1 MKMQVSGTVTK
12 LSNAFERT
20 SKQGKTF
27 YNFYVGV
34 NGSDYSFMSNG
45 QQLLDTN
52 NTPISEGSE
61 VMFTATQNG
70 EYLNGDSKTLFV
82 QNGGQNIVPTVQAPA
97 MAQAPIPIV
106 QAPSDIK
113 PKNIRHFNKWQLD
126 KEEYLEFELGVQRQI
141 TTQSQVERCV
151 ELLIASKDTDPT
163 VKKLFKDVDLVY
175 RRAVEMGI
183 KGAEAIVSGDASVLD
198 GDTLSDDPFEDD
210 VPDFA
215 VEVQAPNA

>member
-97 MAQAPIPIV
+97 MAQALIPVV
-106 QAPSDIK
+106 QAPAVVKASGVSKDI
-113 PKNIRHFNKWQLD
+113 I
-126 KEEYLEFELGVQRQI
+126 I
-141 TTQSQVERCV
+141 CTQSQIQRCV
-151 ELLIASKDTDPT
+151 ELLIVSKDIDPA
-163 VKKLFKDVDLVY
+163 VKTLFKDVDLVY

-198 GDTLSDDPFEDD
+198 GDALSDDPFEDD